1 MVRDARLSGIVVTSG
16 FFGGGRVGEA
26 SAVREMPFNRL
37 LLVVVNGAGEAST
50 LGVATGVRCAPVV
63 AVRFFFLRYM
73 RQQAMGDSIP
83 LE

>member
-16 FFGGGRVGEA
+16 FFGGRVGEA

-50 LGVATGVRCAPVV
+50 LGVATGVRCTPVV
-63 AVRFFFLRYM
+63 AVRFFFFALHETASDGR
-73 RQQAMGDSIP
+73 
-83 LE
+83 